1 MYFALVAY
9 LWDLQQRK
17 PMLGVNVKYGTVR
30 AGEKVLTTMFELKC
44 FTSDPSLSLC
54 PKFSYKLLA
63 THTPFKIIL
72 KSFNK
77 IKKPLVHHLD
87 FTDGA
92 MKAQK

>member
-1 MYFALVAY
+1 MYFALMAY

-17 PMLGVNVKYGTVR
+17 PMLGVNVKYRTVQ

-44 FTSDPSLSLC
+44 FTSNPSLSLC
-54 PKFSYKLLA
+54 PKFSHKLLA